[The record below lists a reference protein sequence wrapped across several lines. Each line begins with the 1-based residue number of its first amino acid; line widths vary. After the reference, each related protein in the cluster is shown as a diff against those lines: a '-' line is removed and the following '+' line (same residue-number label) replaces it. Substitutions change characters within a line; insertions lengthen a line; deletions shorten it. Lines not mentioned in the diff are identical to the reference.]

1 MDGWLAGPP
10 ATRSSLS
17 CLRRLCRGPVSGTV
31 HQTSSGSQS
40 AGLNERHKMIYIII
54 TLFLITL
61 IVLRPRRKLNLK
73 ETSILFIIYL
83 CAGLTIR
90 AILFAF
96 GM

>member
-1 MDGWLAGPP
+1 
-10 ATRSSLS
+10 
-17 CLRRLCRGPVSGTV
+17 
-31 HQTSSGSQS
+31 
-40 AGLNERHKMIYIII
+40 MIYIII